1 MKLILTATFVVL
13 TTLSFGQQIK
23 FKIAGQKDTTVN
35 LVRYFGKGLYYADTA
50 EMKDGVAIFDGSKE
64 KSGILALY
72 LPGQQMLEFIFN
84 GEEIYIET
92 ALPNLMKSAKIKKSD
107 ENKIFSGYIS
117 FIASKKERSIKL
129 VEERK
134 AIEKDSEEYNSI
146 TKKINEANDEV
157 LSYQKNIIKDNP
169 EMLVSKII
177 KMSMDIVIPD
187 SPTNE
192 AGEIID
198 SSFRFNYY
206 REHFF
211 DNIDLTDDRLV
222 RTPIYHNKLNTYFS
236 KQMMVQHW
244 DTVLHYAFKLCDQ
257 LLLGSEMYQYNVS
270 WITSQYEQSKIMGM
284 DKVFVMMGDR
294 YYRGNDSKGD
304 PKAFW
309 MKKESL
315 DKLVDKVDVNMNLV
329 IGSKPVNISLLDTTD
344 QKWYDFYSLDAEYTI
359 LYFWDPQCGHCKKIT
374 PKLQTLYEEKFKAR
388 NIEIFAIGKAVGEDF
403 ENWKKFISDNN
414 LEFINVAVTDRLYT
428 EAMKDARQFV
438 PKYTSIESLNYQK
451 TYDVFTSPKVFILD
465 KDKTI
470 IAKSLS
476 ISQLENLMDR
486 LQDKADLP
494 KLFPPDLENPEDE
507 QMH

>member
-1 MKLILTATFVVL
+1 
-13 TTLSFGQQIK
+13 
-23 FKIAGQKDTTVN
+23 
-35 LVRYFGKGLYYADTA
+35 
-50 EMKDGVAIFDGSKE
+50 
-64 KSGILALY
+64 
-72 LPGQQMLEFIFN
+72 
-84 GEEIYIET
+84 
-92 ALPNLMKSAKIKKSD
+92 
-107 ENKIFSGYIS
+107 
-117 FIASKKERSIKL
+117 
-129 VEERK
+129 
-134 AIEKDSEEYNSI
+134 
-146 TKKINEANDEV
+146 
-157 LSYQKNIIKDNP
+157 
-169 EMLVSKII
+169 
-177 KMSMDIVIPD
+177 
-187 SPTNE
+187 
-192 AGEIID
+192 
-198 SSFRFNYY
+198 
-206 REHFF
+206 
-211 DNIDLTDDRLV
+211 
-222 RTPIYHNKLNTYFS
+222 
-236 KQMMVQHW
+236 
-244 DTVLHYAFKLCDQ
+244 
-257 LLLGSEMYQYNVS
+257 MYQYNVS

-294 YYRGNDSKGD
+294 YYRGNDPKGD

>member
-169 EMLVSKII
+169 EMLV
-177 KMSMDIVIPD
+177 
-187 SPTNE
+187 
-192 AGEIID
+192 
-198 SSFRFNYY
+198 
-206 REHFF
+206 
-211 DNIDLTDDRLV
+211 
-222 RTPIYHNKLNTYFS
+222 
-236 KQMMVQHW
+236 
-244 DTVLHYAFKLCDQ
+244 
-257 LLLGSEMYQYNVS
+257 
-270 WITSQYEQSKIMGM
+270 
-284 DKVFVMMGDR
+284 
-294 YYRGNDSKGD
+294 
-304 PKAFW
+304 
-309 MKKESL
+309 
-315 DKLVDKVDVNMNLV
+315 
-329 IGSKPVNISLLDTTD
+329 
-344 QKWYDFYSLDAEYTI
+344 
-359 LYFWDPQCGHCKKIT
+359 
-374 PKLQTLYEEKFKAR
+374 
-388 NIEIFAIGKAVGEDF
+388 
-403 ENWKKFISDNN
+403 
-414 LEFINVAVTDRLYT
+414 
-428 EAMKDARQFV
+428 
-438 PKYTSIESLNYQK
+438 
-451 TYDVFTSPKVFILD
+451 
-465 KDKTI
+465 
-470 IAKSLS
+470 
-476 ISQLENLMDR
+476 
-486 LQDKADLP
+486 
-494 KLFPPDLENPEDE
+494 
-507 QMH
+507 